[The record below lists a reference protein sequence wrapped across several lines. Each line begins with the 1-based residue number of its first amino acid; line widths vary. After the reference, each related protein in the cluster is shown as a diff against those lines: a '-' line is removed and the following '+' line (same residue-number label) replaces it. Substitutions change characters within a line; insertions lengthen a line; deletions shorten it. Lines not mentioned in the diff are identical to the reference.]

1 MTIDVHPENSA
12 LLAPITVKCLT
23 EPEKDVIVM
32 SYQTK
37 AMNQKELARFWDV
50 SERTINR
57 VLIERGQAT
66 PVQRVE
72 AEAKKVMALLK
83 KHGIEPYQL
92 PKILA
97 NYSSGPHLESTRTG
111 RMSSKTPALLMASPQ
126 A

>member
-1 MTIDVHPENSA
+1 MSIEVHQENSA

-72 AEAKKVMALLK
+72 AEARKVMNLLK
-83 KHGIEPYQL
+83 AHGITPYQL

-97 NYSSGPHLESTRTG
+97 SYSNGPHLERARTG
-111 RMSSKTPALLMASPQ
+111 QMPNKTAALLTARPQ